1 MGKKENNKKK
11 LFHGFSLVGE
21 PELKYEFP
29 LHDAIIENTHRCPWG
44 NMNVEKT
51 VIAGRVLADNAD
63 GADIADFILKLFYKS
78 LAAR

>member
-1 MGKKENNKKK
+1 MSNYQ
-11 LFHGFSLVGE
+11 LICLVS
-21 PELKYEFP
+21 
-29 LHDAIIENTHRCPWG
+29 WG

-51 VIAGRVLADNAD
+51 VIAGKVLADNAD

>member
-1 MGKKENNKKK
+1 M
-11 LFHGFSLVGE
+11 S
-21 PELKYEFP
+21 
-29 LHDAIIENTHRCPWG
+29 WG

-63 GADIADFILKLFYKS
+63 GSDIADFILKLFYKS